1 MLGKKNDKKV
11 AEIST
16 IIGKETIFEG
26 NLTVNSSIRIDGQVN
41 GKVICSGDVT
51 IGKEGLVKNS
61 ITARNLIVAGKV
73 FGDVKV
79 ENKVHIYDT
88 GAIDGRVV
96 MKSIV
101 IDENGFFRGES
112 LMKSTDKKS
121 ALVKEI
127 AMQEKEN
134 ADTQVAATTE
144 STTAHKIKE

>member
-79 ENKVHIYDT
+79 ENKVHI
-88 GAIDGRVV
+88 
-96 MKSIV
+96 
-101 IDENGFFRGES
+101 
-112 LMKSTDKKS
+112 
-121 ALVKEI
+121 
-127 AMQEKEN
+127 
-134 ADTQVAATTE
+134 
-144 STTAHKIKE
+144 